1 MARSAPEVF
10 YAPAL
15 VVARA
20 PSRARRGFLDQH
32 SRAPP
37 SDTGRGDADVSRAW
51 TRTPHTGRDDGVDQ
65 ASLPAQNHR
74 GTREQR
80 PVRHQRVPRGVRGS
94 RASGPHPA
102 PRGFEMDSG
111 TRPIPLHQEPA
122 KVRPTSPPPGEHPAP
137 RSRFRDFLIRSTPD
151 DPRAPLPRSARRPD
165 PPAYSSSPRDAANG
179 YVIAEICGRYFP
191 VRPLRS
197 PSVPSPVDRQ
207 STRPTTLV
215 SRVDFAAEL
224 IVTTRPPV
232 PPQTEINMPS
242 YENGSS
248 MQIKADNW
256 SQLTKFFAR
265 CMPRFRLDDDAVE
278 GVARQS
284 PGGRWTFSRR
294 STPRSRSNRSRR
306 STAHARRFFR
316 WTAGQWAKWFV
327 GERFAAERGEQRV
340 VVGVAEDGASVRG
353 GAAGGEVRGDQD
365 APAGDGGA
373 GEGEVGRE
381 GEDDGRRRVGETR
394 EVK

>member
-1 MARSAPEVF
+1 
-10 YAPAL
+10 
-15 VVARA
+15 
-20 PSRARRGFLDQH
+20 
-32 SRAPP
+32 
-37 SDTGRGDADVSRAW
+37 
-51 TRTPHTGRDDGVDQ
+51 
-65 ASLPAQNHR
+65 
-74 GTREQR
+74 
-80 PVRHQRVPRGVRGS
+80 
-94 RASGPHPA
+94 
-102 PRGFEMDSG
+102 MDSG

-122 KVRPTSPPPGEHPAP
+122 KVRPTSTPPGEHPAP
-137 RSRFRDFLIRSTPD
+137 RSRFRDFLIRSTQD

-179 YVIAEICGRYFP
+179 YVIAEICSRYFP
-191 VRPLRS
+191 VRPPRS

-284 PGGRWTFSRR
+284 PGVAVDLLEALYTSFTLKPLAPQAPLMRDDSFGGPLVGGRSGLSVNDSRR
-294 STPRSRSNRSRR
+294 SVGSNGSSSGSPRTVRR
-306 STAHARRFFR
+306 LGEGPLAVKFEGIKTLPQETAAQARARLAEKEKMTAAAASARR
-316 WTAGQWAKWFV
+316 
-327 GERFAAERGEQRV
+327 
-340 VVGVAEDGASVRG
+340 
-353 GAAGGEVRGDQD
+353 
-365 APAGDGGA
+365 
-373 GEGEVGRE
+373 GR
-381 GEDDGRRRVGETR
+381 
-394 EVK
+394 